1 MKYKLQI
8 NDKTLTEDKIY
19 NYISECKN
27 LPDILNLL
35 NLNLF
40 SIERLEPPFG
50 ELRSEH
56 LIKAL
61 EIADYFKN
69 DEIISKI
76 PLLKKIYSVFASK
89 KQNKK
94 DVVNKSHIDF
104 YKSRFPDLQIS
115 NSGWNNVMNK
125 ISLETFISIDI
136 ISEKAVI
143 IWNSLLHFLTT
154 NSCSGHYDANRYF
167 SFSDFYLK
175 FDANTINISN
185 VSDIL
190 KSAFAE
196 FDSNIFKID
205 IEINDNQ
212 LGIKFFQ
219 IPPEKWIAEN
229 DKIPIIDL
237 CTEYFE
243 QFKVTF
249 NTDKDFEDFNIKK
262 YTSVIEAV
270 EFVRKNLWKYINQ
283 MNLNLKISDSE
294 DNLFWKIFQRRCLI
308 FEETYK
314 DYYTSDKAL
323 NNINLFWEKIEDTG
337 NELQ

>member
-8 NDKTLTEDKIY
+8 NDKTLIEDKIY
-19 NYISECKN
+19 NYIAECKN
-27 LPDILNLL
+27 LSDIQNLL

-61 EIADYFKN
+61 EVADYFKN
-69 DEIISKI
+69 DEMIFRI
-76 PLLKKIYSVFASK
+76 PLLKKIYSVIASK
-89 KQNKK
+89 DQDKK
-94 DVVNKSHIDF
+94 DVHNKSHIDF

-115 NSGWNNVMNK
+115 NSGWDDVMNK
-125 ISLETFISIDI
+125 ISIETFISIDK

-143 IWNSLLHFLTT
+143 IWNSLPHFQTT
-154 NSCSGHYDANRYF
+154 NSCSGHYNANRYF
-167 SFSDFYLK
+167 SFSDFYLT
-175 FDANTINISN
+175 FDAKKINISK
-185 VSDIL
+185 VSNTL

-196 FDSNIFKID
+196 LDSNIFKID

-212 LGIKFFQ
+212 LGIRFFQ
-219 IPPEKWIAEN
+219 IPPVKWIAEN
-229 DKIPIIDL
+229 NKTPIMEL

-249 NTDKDFEDFNIKK
+249 NTDKDFRDFNIEK
-262 YTSVIEAV
+262 YHSVIEAV
-270 EFVRKNLWKYINQ
+270 EFVRKNLWKYVNQ
-283 MNLNLKISDSE
+283 MNVNLKISDSE
-294 DNLFWKIFQRRCLI
+294 DKLFWKIFRQRCLI

-314 DYYTSDKAL
+314 DYYISDKAI
-323 NNINLFWEKIEDTG
+323 NNVKLFWKKIEDTG
-337 NELQ
+337 NDLQ